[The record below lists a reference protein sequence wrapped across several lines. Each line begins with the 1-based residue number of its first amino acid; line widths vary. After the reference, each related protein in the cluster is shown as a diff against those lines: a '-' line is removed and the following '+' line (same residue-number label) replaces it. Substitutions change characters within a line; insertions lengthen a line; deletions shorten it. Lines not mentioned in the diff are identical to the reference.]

1 MLPSRSQLIVQL
13 STESR
18 SLNIKMGYKTD
29 TTKASF
35 VHMLNGTLCATERA
49 LCCLVENYQT
59 PEVSSE
65 PLHASYEAVKLT
77 IRQSGL
83 ENTRSLETV
92 HARKG
97 IPAIHSGTAQRFNQQ
112 EEVDLTAGV
121 VYVSGSL
128 DMYLRG
134 LDRLGTCT

>member
-97 IPAIHSGTAQRFNQQ
+97 IPAIHSGIAQRLDQQ

-121 VYVSGSL
+121 VYVSGSS
-128 DMYLRG
+128 DMHLRG
-134 LDRLGTCT
+134 HDRLRTCI